1 MRRVFILFLI
11 SFFMFSSCEII
22 DILDDFIFI
31 VEEEPKQPEKPK
43 EPADKENKDETQDK
57 ESAEDIENLDKNT
70 LEYVRLKALEYAKE
84 YVKANAEYGYGKQDF
99 IRSIKVDCSGMVI
112 NCYKIGVQNTKY
124 KLPFTDAT
132 AATLYSQYTERT
144 YSPQPGDLIF
154 FSYSNG
160 KIDHVGIFEKIQGDT
175 VYFIDAI
182 ESEGVSHRSYAASNK
197 KIKGYGVMKLKQK

>member
-31 VEEEPKQPEKPK
+31 EKEEPKQPEKPK

-57 ESAEDIENLDKNT
+57 ESAEDFENVDKDSI
-70 LEYVRLKALEYAKE
+70 EYVRLKALEYANKYCE
-84 YVKANAEYGYGKQDF
+84 VDTKYELGGQDF

-112 NCYKIGVQNTKY
+112 NCYKIGVQNTKF
-124 KLPFTDAT
+124 KLLFEDAT

-182 ESEGVSHRSYAASNK
+182 ESEGVSHRSYEASNK
-197 KIKGYGVMKLKQK
+197 KIKGYGVMKLNQK